1 MRVGEQ
7 EQDRSQAVGCDVG
20 GDIHHRSLIYC
31 FLEGSYQVQSA
42 LRGDGGQGA
51 VPGGYAMSAWS
62 WTGRTLLWIQVISR
76 GPPSLTSTMA
86 QHGLAGLTDGNNPQ
100 RPSSVAWIPRG
111 P

>member
-51 VPGGYAMSAWS
+51 VPGGYAMELIFFICIAFFF
-62 WTGRTLLWIQVISR
+62 G
-76 GPPSLTSTMA
+76 
-86 QHGLAGLTDGNNPQ
+86 AGD
-100 RPSSVAWIPRG
+100 
-111 P
+111 